1 MLAPVVGPRGVER
14 AGLIQ
19 GRKEFIRQRRHE
31 LVRLFGDAH
40 RKLGQSAWIYRVD
53 QRTRGVVDPV
63 DVLGLV
69 LERRQRLAALER
81 ACEVESTAV
90 PEPRVAPDS
99 SPTPTLVPHQSQP
112 PGRQTP

>member
-19 GRKEFIRQRRHE
+19 GRKEFIRQRRHG

-53 QRTRGVVDPV
+53 QPSRGVVGPV
-63 DVLGLV
+63 DVLRLV
-69 LERRQRLAALER
+69 LERRQRRASPERGRALE
-81 ACEVESTAV
+81 VPAV
-90 PEPRVAPDS
+90 PARS
-99 SPTPTLVPHQSQP
+99 LVQAARRTTM
-112 PGRQTP
+112 PG